1 MELKMLKDI
10 LWSEF
15 AEFAG
20 TLELEKVTDRNIDDK
35 VMEFF
40 RHSIEKEGIKINFF
54 RANK

>member
-1 MELKMLKDI
+1 MELKILKDI

-15 AEFAG
+15 AGFAG
-20 TLELEKVTDRNIDDK
+20 TLELENVTDRNIDDK